1 MSPVLVL
8 YINPFDFEPE
18 PGQRISG
25 LTLEYLDLEQ
35 DPNDHAREGTK
46 GLTVFKD
53 TLEPEAV
60 RDFTAIP
67 GLYEL
72 SHRRTRDAKGK
83 QVFRV
88 SGGRLVGKVDLAKL
102 ATPKVA
108 SNNN

>member
-1 MSPVLVL
+1 MTPVLVL
-8 YINPFDFEPE
+8 YISPYDFNNDQGE
-18 PGQRISG
+18 RVAG
-25 LTLEYLDLEQ
+25 LTLEYLELDQ

-60 RDFTAIP
+60 RDFTAVP

-72 SHRRTRDAKGK
+72 SHRKARDAKGK
-83 QVFRV
+83 QSLRV
-88 SGGRLVGKVDLAKL
+88 SGGKLVGKVDLAKL

-108 SNNN
+108 SPNN